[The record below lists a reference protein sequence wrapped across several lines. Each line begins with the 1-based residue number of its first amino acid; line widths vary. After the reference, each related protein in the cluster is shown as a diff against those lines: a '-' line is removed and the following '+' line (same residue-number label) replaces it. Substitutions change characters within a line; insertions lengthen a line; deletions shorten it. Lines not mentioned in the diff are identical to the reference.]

1 MYKYLLMLFLLLII
15 FFNSYIKTI
24 QTIDKKDK

>member
-1 MYKYLLMLFLLLII
+1 MYKYLLMLFLILII

-24 QTIDKKDK
+24 QDNKKIN